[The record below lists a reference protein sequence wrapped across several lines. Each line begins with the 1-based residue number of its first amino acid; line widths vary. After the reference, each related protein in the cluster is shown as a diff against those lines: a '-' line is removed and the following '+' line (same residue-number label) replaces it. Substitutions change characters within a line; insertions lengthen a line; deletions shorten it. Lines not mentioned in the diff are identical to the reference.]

1 MDRVERDWWE
11 RASYERLSVAV
22 RYRGKAGFW
31 KTEKRGEEHFVDM
44 ISSIKLHMPAGDVQ

>member
-31 KTEKRGEEHFVDM
+31 KTEKKEK
-44 ISSIKLHMPAGDVQ
+44 SIL